1 MYYVPIVD
9 KNLDLPILGLE
20 TITGRSPHEF
30 SEFWRSHPGKGVVVG
45 LVKASRNAMEPEGLK
60 VGTLL
65 IGLEGRCLY
74 WSTSLAYCYRT

>member
-30 SEFWRSHPGKGVVVG
+30 SEFWRSHPVKGVVYCTE
-45 LVKASRNAMEPEGLK
+45 SRRRK
-60 VGTLL
+60 
-65 IGLEGRCLY
+65 Y
-74 WSTSLAYCYRT
+74 